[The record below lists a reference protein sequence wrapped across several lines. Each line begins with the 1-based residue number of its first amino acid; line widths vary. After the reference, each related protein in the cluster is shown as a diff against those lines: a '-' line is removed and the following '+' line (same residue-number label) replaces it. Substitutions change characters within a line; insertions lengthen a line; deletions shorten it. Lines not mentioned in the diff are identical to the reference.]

1 MSIEDNDTIANN
13 EKEVQFK
20 FFINNDER
28 NKKVFKF
35 KNNTVSTTK
44 YNIITFIPKALFYQ
58 FQRLANIYFLVTA
71 ILSCFKII
79 TPVASSTALIPI
91 IFVLLI
97 SLIRELI
104 EDINRYKLDKQ
115 QNSEKTE
122 YLNNTNLKFESIE
135 SGKLEMGQIVKVKK
149 NEVFPSDMILIDSSL
164 NEGICYIETATLD
177 GEKNLKI
184 KQANI
189 LSIGFLEKNNYQI
202 SGFCFTDKPNPLLY
216 HLQGKM
222 QLSKNFNDN
231 SLIDI
236 PLDVK
241 QLLLKGAK
249 LKNTDYIYGIV
260 LYTGNYNKIMLNS
273 KKPRMKY
280 SSVEKLMNK
289 LLIIIFCFQILL
301 CIFCAIM
308 HKVYF
313 NKNLKN
319 NPYLKKMDV
328 SNIDLDSFI
337 AFFSYIL
344 LIQTMIPISLIVTL
358 EIVKTIQ
365 ALFIYAD
372 IGGYSKIRDK
382 FILPHN
388 INLNEECGMVD
399 YIFSDKTG
407 TLTCNKMEFKYSV
420 INGELESNDNE
431 NDNIKMN
438 DNLKDEN
445 KINYW
450 KALSLC
456 HNCNIDDNDNYIGLS
471 PDNIELLNASKKN
484 NFQFIKNPEN
494 KMSIRRLKI
503 GENDFYDIELLDL
516 FEFTSD
522 RKRESVIIKDT
533 HDNNKIKLFCKG
545 ADNII
550 TERLS
555 ENNNKEILNKTQYY
569 VDKYSALGFRTLFVA
584 MKILSVE
591 EFQIIES
598 KLKTLRMSLNKNK
611 DQNIEDY
618 LSSEVEI
625 NLTLLGATIVED
637 KLQDEVNETIAS
649 LQLSNI
655 KIWMLTGDKM
665 STAYNI
671 ALSCNLLSKNKKNPM
686 RIFSIEGKIPKR
698 DNKLSIINKDEI
710 EETIINFAKE
720 YNKFKEENS
729 INQLNTKLKKN
740 PIYNFGILIDSLALI
755 TLFNNEELQHIFI
768 NIAKDAKSVI
778 CCRVTPLQKSLIVKM
793 VKNYLTNKITLA
805 IGDGGND
812 VSMIMEAHIGIGIF
826 GEEGMNA
833 VQSSDYAIG
842 EFKILKRLL
851 LHHGRNNYRKISMM
865 ILFFFYKNFIL
876 TIDHFFFSFYSNF
889 SAQTTIDDW
898 LIGLYNLLLTAF
910 PLGTRACYDW
920 DFCDDDGKLIHKF
933 LPRLYKEQ
941 KDIYIPFTIKKF
953 LLYIFK
959 AIIHAMLNFF
969 ITIYTLKNIA
979 VNEKGDQSGL
989 WFISVILYTNIIIIV
1004 TNQLIVNTS
1013 THTIVHWLIIGIIT
1027 YLAYVIVLITLH
1039 FDFKFGLNKIF
1050 VYHSQATYEVVVTSC
1065 KFWLLTFLICS
1076 FCFVID
1082 LLIATYDINMGKG
1095 IKGILKI
1102 LVKKVNFKLDN
1113 IDDIKNEEL
1122 KNIVLEY
1129 DDFYKENHDNENK
1142 NMSLNLK
1149 DDAQENDNENKINNI
1164 KKNVKKYSKNEELS
1178 NSVNSK
1184 QSFHNHIINV
1194 KNNQ

>member
-1 MSIEDNDTIANN
+1 MSIGDNDTIGKD
-13 EKEVQFK
+13 EKEIQFK
-20 FFINNDER
+20 FYINNNER
-28 NKKVFKF
+28 NKKEFKF
-35 KNNTVSTTK
+35 KNNTLSTTK

-58 FQRLANIYFLVTA
+58 FQRLANVYFLVTA

-115 QNSEKTE
+115 QNNEKTE
-122 YLNNTNLKFESIE
+122 YLNTNNFQFESIT

-164 NEGICYIETATLD
+164 NEGLCYIETATLD
-177 GEKNLKI
+177 GEKSLKI

-189 LSIGFLEKNNYQI
+189 LSTGFLDKNNYHI
-202 SGFCFTDKPNPLLY
+202 SGFCFTDKPNPFLY

-222 QLSKNFNDN
+222 QISNNINDN
-231 SLIDI
+231 NFIDI

-249 LKNTDYIYGIV
+249 LKNTDFIYGIV
-260 LYTGNYNKIMLNS
+260 LYTGNDNKIMLNS

-289 LLIIIFCFQILL
+289 LLIIIFCFEIIL

-337 AFFSYIL
+337 SFFSYIL

-372 IGGYSKIRDK
+372 IGGYSKIRNK

-407 TLTCNKMEFKYSV
+407 TLTCNKMQFKYSV
-420 INGELESNDNE
+420 INGVLQSNDNE
-431 NDNIKMN
+431 NNNNQINNNLN
-438 DNLKDEN
+438 DKN
-445 KINYW
+445 KVNYW

-456 HNCNIDDNDNYIGLS
+456 HNCNIDENDNYIGLS
-471 PDNIELLNASKKN
+471 PDNIELLNASKNN
-484 NFQFIKNPEN
+484 NFQFVKNPEN

-503 GENDFYDIELLDL
+503 GENEFYDIELLDL
-516 FEFTSD
+516 FEFTSE
-522 RKRESVIIKDT
+522 RKRESVIIRDT
-533 HDNNKIKLFCKG
+533 HDNNKIKLYCKG

-555 ENNNKEILNKTQYY
+555 ENNNKDILNKTQNY

-584 MKILSVE
+584 MKIISEE
-591 EFQIIES
+591 EFEIIKS
-598 KLKTLRMSLNKNK
+598 KLKTLRMSLSKNK
-611 DQNIEDY
+611 DEYIEDY
-618 LSSEVEI
+618 LSSEIEI

-686 RIFSIEGKIPKR
+686 RIFTIEGKVPKR
-698 DNKLSIINKDEI
+698 DNKLNIINKEEI
-710 EETIINFAKE
+710 EEIILEFAKE

-729 INQLNTKLKKN
+729 INSLNTKIKKH

-851 LHHGRNNYRKISMM
+851 LHHGRNNYMKISMM

-898 LIGLYNLLLTAF
+898 LIGLYNLILTAF

-920 DFCDDDGKLIHKF
+920 DFCDTDGKLIHKF
-933 LPRLYKEQ
+933 IPRLYKEQ
-941 KDIYIPFTIKKF
+941 KDIYIPFTIQKF
-953 LLYIFK
+953 LLYILK

-969 ITIYTLKNIA
+969 ITIYTLKNISI
-979 VNEKGDQSGL
+979 NDKGDQSGL
-989 WFISVILYTNIIIIV
+989 WFISVVLYTNIIIIV
-1004 TNQLIVNTS
+1004 TNQLIINTS
-1013 THTIVHWLIIGIIT
+1013 NHTIIHWLIIAVIT
-1027 YLAYVIVLITLH
+1027 YLAYIIVLITLH

-1050 VYHSQATYEVVVTSC
+1050 VYHSQATYQVVATSS
-1065 KFWLLTFLICS
+1065 KFWFLIFLICG

-1082 LLIATYDINMGKG
+1082 LMIVTYKINMGKG
-1095 IKGILKI
+1095 IQGILKI
-1102 LVKKVNFKLDN
+1102 LVKKVNYKLDN
-1113 IDDIKNEEL
+1113 IEDIENEEL
-1122 KNIVLEY
+1122 KNIILEY
-1129 DDFYKENHDNENK
+1129 DEFNNENNDNENK
-1142 NMSLNLK
+1142 NVPLSLK
-1149 DDAQENDNENKINNI
+1149 DDDRENDNEDNVSNI
-1164 KKNVKKYSKNEELS
+1164 KHIVKKNEELS
-1178 NSVNSK
+1178 SSVNSK
-1184 QSFHNHIINV
+1184 KSFHNHIIYV
-1194 KNNQ
+1194 KKDNQ